1 MHTLMHNVLFTVTI
15 LLIFIMKVFLKNKC
29 FGFFVFVFF
38 LNIFKEKAKKQYNKK
53 SLALVLNNNNN
64 NNAFNATTVIVI
76 VYSDFIINK
85 QTKQQQ

>member
-1 MHTLMHNVLFTVTI
+1 MHNVLFTVTI

-29 FGFFVFVFF
+29 FVFFVFF
-38 LNIFKEKAKKQYNKK
+38 NIFKEKAKKEYNKK
-53 SLALVLNNNNN
+53 TLALVLNNNNN